1 MHDEDLTMADLMS
14 EVDKSMER
22 ISNGDLV
29 TGVVVANNGEELI
42 VNIGHM
48 ADGVVPKLEVDF
60 EEGAT
65 IGDIQV
71 GDELS
76 LYVLKYNDGE
86 GNILLSKKRADAELV
101 WDEAKQIMETK
112 KVVPIKVKEVVKG
125 GVIGLYKGVRCF
137 VPYSQIG
144 LFRTEEPEKLVG
156 SQLDVHFTE
165 IKEDGKGI
173 VASGRS
179 VAEKK
184 ADQVRERAFNT
195 LEEGQILTGTV
206 KRLQPFGAFVDIGG
220 IDGLIHL
227 NDLSWKRV
235 KKPEEV
241 VQVGD
246 VIKVSIIKIDEATK
260 KIGLRLADV
269 VDNPWTHIRDY
280 FKEGDT
286 LTGTVTRLQPFGAFV
301 EVIDGIEGLVHISQ
315 IAEERIS
322 KPQEK
327 LALGESVSVKVLTID
342 PEEQKLSLS
351 IKEALAFD
359 DVDYEEFM
367 DEEEENTTLGDL
379 FGDALK
385 KLKF

>member
-112 KVVPIKVKEVVKG
+112 KVVPIKLKEVVKG
-125 GVIGLYKGVRCF
+125 GLIGLYKGVRCF

-260 KIGLRLADV
+260 KMGLRLADV
-269 VDNPWTHIRDY
+269 VDNP
-280 FKEGDT
+280 
-286 LTGTVTRLQPFGAFV
+286 
-301 EVIDGIEGLVHISQ
+301 
-315 IAEERIS
+315 
-322 KPQEK
+322 
-327 LALGESVSVKVLTID
+327 
-342 PEEQKLSLS
+342 
-351 IKEALAFD
+351 
-359 DVDYEEFM
+359 
-367 DEEEENTTLGDL
+367 
-379 FGDALK
+379 
-385 KLKF
+385 